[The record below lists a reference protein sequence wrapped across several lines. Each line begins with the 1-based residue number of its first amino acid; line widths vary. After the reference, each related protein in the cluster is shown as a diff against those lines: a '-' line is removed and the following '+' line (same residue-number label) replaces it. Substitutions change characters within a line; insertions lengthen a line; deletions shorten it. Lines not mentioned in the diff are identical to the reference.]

1 MALANKLFVSFLP
14 SVANSGSLTIG
25 DGRRMD
31 GIRVLMIENK
41 DIIIAATGR
50 RRKSSCLVGA

>member
-41 DIIIAATGR
+41 DVSTAATGR
-50 RRKSSCLVGA
+50 CRKSSCLVGA